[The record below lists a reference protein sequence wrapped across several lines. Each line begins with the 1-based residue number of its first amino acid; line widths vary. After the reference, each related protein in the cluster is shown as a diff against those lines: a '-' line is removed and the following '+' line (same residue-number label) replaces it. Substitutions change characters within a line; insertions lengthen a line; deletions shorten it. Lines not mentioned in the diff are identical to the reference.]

1 MNLDDYILT
10 VKQLKDEILKSR
22 FLVSQVAN
30 KELLNLYLKTGKTI
44 SEKVSSEKWG
54 SKTIERLS
62 TDLQTEL
69 KGLRGFSYPNL
80 KRLRQFYEEWKPI
93 LEYKSE
99 FFEMD
104 PSSNSIGSLAIS
116 QLEKSPNSIGS
127 LTISQLKEYF
137 TNVCFTAHC
146 EIIMKEKN
154 LEARIFYIIKAAQ
167 EFWTVETLKHQ
178 LNNKLFENQAKFP
191 NNFDKIITIP
201 ENKAKALSAFRDHY
215 LLDFVRISDEEA
227 DDEKV
232 LENEIVGNIKK
243 FLMSLGTDFTF
254 VANQYRLMVEEE
266 EYFIDLLFFNRTLQ
280 ALVAFELK
288 TGKFKPEFLG
298 KMNFY
303 LSVLDEY
310 VKKPHENPSIGIIL
324 CKEQQNKV
332 VEFSFRDY
340 NKAMGVATYTTS
352 NKLPKQFINILPDE
366 KTLKKL
372 ME

>member
-1 MNLDDYILT
+1 MNLDDYIVT
-10 VKQLKDEILKSR
+10 VKQIKEEILKSR

-30 KELLNLYLKTGKTI
+30 KELLHLYLKTGKTI

-54 SKTIERLS
+54 SKTIQRLS
-62 TDLQTEL
+62 SDLQIEL

-80 KRLRQFYEEWKPI
+80 KRMRQFYEEWRT
-93 LEYKSE
+93 
-99 FFEMD
+99 FFEYESGFFKMN
-104 PSSNSIGSLAIS
+104 SNSIGSLPIS
-116 QLEKSPNSIGS
+116 QLENHLKSFGS
-127 LTISQLKEYF
+127 LTISQLESAF

-146 EIIMKEKN
+146 EILMKEKK
-154 LEARIFYIIKAAQ
+154 LEARIFYIMKAAQ
-167 EFWTVETLKHQ
+167 EFWSVETLKHH
-178 LNNKLFENQAKFP
+178 LDNKLYDKQAKFP
-191 NNFDKIITIP
+191 NNFDKTISISD
-201 ENKAKALSAFRDHY
+201 NKIRALSAFRDHY

-227 DDEKV
+227 EDEKV
-232 LENEIVGNIKK
+232 LESEIVGNIKK

-254 VANQYRLMVEEE
+254 VANQYRLVVDEN

-332 VEFSFRDY
+332 VEFAFRDF

-352 NKLPKQFINILPDE
+352 NKLPEQFINILPDE
-366 KTLKKL
+366 KALKKL